1 MKNNYRILPLF
12 PVFPGKK
19 RSRVPG
25 PGKAG
30 GDRIQGNEVA
40 PLSEQMG
47 FKSSMF
53 GFDKKM
59 VMDYIYKLGE
69 ETKRQEQMFNAR
81 MTELEHA
88 REETAR
94 RAGEAEG
101 RLEEVTAQLQKQKD
115 AAAEA
120 ARLIQSLS
128 DEIERQK
135 RVSAEKER
143 EIQIQNERCRQL
155 QFKAES
161 LECRSRKYEELSRNV
176 GDILL
181 AAKAN
186 AEEIVAKAREEADSI
201 SQTVTDVT
209 IQFEEEYRQV
219 KEGMALMKEAV
230 MAAFDAME
238 KRMETLDEAL
248 AAAAPKVQEEPA
260 VEEAP
265 AQEESDFDALA
276 KEASSRESAG
286 EQAPSFFRPASQ
298 D

>member
-1 MKNNYRILPLF
+1 M
-12 PVFPGKK
+12 
-19 RSRVPG
+19 
-25 PGKAG
+25 
-30 GDRIQGNEVA
+30 A

-69 ETKRQEQMFNAR
+69 ETKRQEQAFNAR
-81 MTELEHA
+81 MTELERS

-101 RLEEVTAQLQKQKD
+101 RLEEVTAQLQQEKD
-115 AAAEA
+115 ASAEA
-120 ARLIQSLS
+120 ARMIQSLS

-135 RVSAEKER
+135 RLSAEKER

-186 AEEIVAKAREEADSI
+186 AEEIVAKAREEADGIAQS
-201 SQTVTDVT
+201 VTHAT
-209 IQFEEEYRQV
+209 IQFDEEYRQV
-219 KEGMALMKEAV
+219 KEGFALMKEAV
-230 MAAFDAME
+230 MAAFDSME
-238 KRMETLDEAL
+238 KRMETLDRAL
-248 AAAAPKVQEEPA
+248 AAATGSQEEPA
-260 VEEAP
+260 PAEEEASG
-265 AQEESDFDALA
+265 EENPFDALA
-276 KEASSRESAG
+276 RETAPREEG
-286 EQAPSFFRPASQ
+286 GGADAPSFFRPASQ